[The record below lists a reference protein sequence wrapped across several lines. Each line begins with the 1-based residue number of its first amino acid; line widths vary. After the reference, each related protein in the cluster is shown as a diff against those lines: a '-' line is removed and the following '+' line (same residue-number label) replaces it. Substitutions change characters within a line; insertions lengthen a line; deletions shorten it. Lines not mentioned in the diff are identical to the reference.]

1 MSSLLIIGG
10 TGFFG
15 KSILDCYKRG
25 LLSPWGVNK
34 VIVMSRNS
42 DNFKHNYPELISQ
55 GVEFFTGDI
64 SIIDHFPKAD
74 YVIHAAASTDASL
87 YLSHNKK
94 EKKNIIRG
102 ALNYCQLAAEF
113 HKNSKIVFCSSGA
126 VYGYQPEQVKHLTE
140 DMAFGDIESLDEVK
154 KSYAYAKRD
163 SEFSMQELGRVGL
176 NVSIARC
183 FSFIGKYLP
192 KDQHF
197 AIGNFIADGI
207 AGRDINI
214 KADRKVYRSYMYAD
228 DLVRWLMTLAENAN
242 PKCPIYNV
250 ASDEEV
256 EIKELADIVANIFN
270 VGVQSLENN
279 ATHIDRYIPS
289 VGKANNELGL
299 CSDYELN
306 EAIIISAM
314 DGIAHS

>member
-1 MSSLLIIGG
+1 MTTLLIIGG

-25 LLSPWGVNK
+25 LLHPWDVNR

-42 DNFKHNYPELISQ
+42 DNFKFNYPELMSN
-55 GVEFFTGDI
+55 GVELLNGDI
-64 SIIDHFPKAD
+64 TTINSLPDAD

-87 YLSHNKK
+87 YLSHKKK

-102 ALNYCQLAAEF
+102 TLNYCQLATEF

-140 DMAFGDIESLDEVK
+140 DMAFGDIECLDEVK

-163 SEFSMQELGRVGL
+163 SEAVIQELGQAGL

-183 FSFIGKYLP
+183 FSFVGRYLP

-207 AGRDINI
+207 VGRNI
-214 KADRKVYRSYMYAD
+214 EVKATKKVYRSYMYAD
-228 DLVRWLMTLAENAN
+228 DLVAWLMTLADNAT
-242 PKCPIYNV
+242 PQCPVYNV
-250 ASDEEV
+250 ASDKEV
-256 EIKELADIVANIFN
+256 EIKELANIVADIFN
-270 VGVQSLENN
+270 VSVTCVKVKNDL
-279 ATHIDRYIPS
+279 IDRYIPS
-289 VGKANNELGL
+289 VEKANSELGL
-299 CSDYELN
+299 
-306 EAIIISAM
+306 ISQH
-314 DGIAHS
+314 GLEESLILSISK

>member
-1 MSSLLIIGG
+1 MSTLLVIGG

-15 KSILDCYKRG
+15 KSILDFYKRG
-25 LLSPWGVNK
+25 LLSPWGIDK

-64 SIIDHFPKAD
+64 ATIDYLPSAE

-102 ALNYCQLAAEF
+102 TLNYCQLAAEF
-113 HKNSKIVFCSSGA
+113 HKDSKIVFCSSGA
-126 VYGYQPEQVKHLTE
+126 VYGYQPEQVKYLTE
-140 DMAFGDIESLDEVK
+140 NMTFGNIESLNEVK

-163 SEFSMQELGRVGL
+163 AEIAIQELGKAGL

-183 FSFIGKYLP
+183 FAFVGKYLP

-207 AGRDINI
+207 AGRDIEV
-214 KADRKVYRSYMYAD
+214 KATKKVYRSYMYAD
-228 DLVRWLMTLAENAN
+228 DLVEWLMSLANNSN
-242 PKCPIYNV
+242 PQCPIYNV
-250 ASDEEV
+250 GSDK
-256 EIKELADIVANIFN
+256 EIEIRDLANMVSNVFN
-270 VGVQSLENN
+270 VGIQSLESSTN
-279 ATHIDRYIPS
+279 HVDRYIPS
-289 VGKANNELGL
+289 VEKAINEL
-299 CSDYELN
+299 ELN
-306 EAIIISAM
+306 NGYTLKESILMSINK
-314 DGIAHS
+314 

>member
-1 MSSLLIIGG
+1 MTTLLIIGG

-25 LLSPWGVNK
+25 LLHPWDVNR

-42 DNFKHNYPELISQ
+42 DNFKFNYPELMSN
-55 GVEFFTGDI
+55 GVELLNGDI
-64 SIIDHFPKAD
+64 TTINSLPDAD

-87 YLSHNKK
+87 YLSHKKK

-102 ALNYCQLAAEF
+102 TLNYCQLATEF

-140 DMAFGDIESLDEVK
+140 DMSFGNIERLDEVK

-163 SEFSMQELGRVGL
+163 AEIAIQELDQVGL

-183 FSFIGKYLP
+183 FSFVGKYLP

-197 AIGNFIADGI
+197 AIGNFIADGV
-207 AGRDINI
+207 AGRDIKV
-214 KADRKVYRSYMYAD
+214 KATKKVYRSYMYAD
-228 DLVRWLMTLAENAN
+228 DLVAWLMTLADNAT
-242 PKCPIYNV
+242 PQCPVYNV
-250 ASDEEV
+250 ASDKEV
-256 EIKELADIVANIFN
+256 EIKELANIVADIFN
-270 VGVQSLENN
+270 VSVTCVKVKNDL
-279 ATHIDRYIPS
+279 IDRYIPS
-289 VGKANNELGL
+289 VEKANSELGL
-299 CSDYELN
+299 
-306 EAIIISAM
+306 ISQH
-314 DGIAHS
+314 GLEESLILSISK

>member
-1 MSSLLIIGG
+1 VTTLLIIGG

-25 LLSPWGVNK
+25 LLHPWDVNR

-42 DNFKHNYPELISQ
+42 DNFKFNYPELMSN
-55 GVEFFTGDI
+55 GVELLNGDI
-64 SIIDHFPKAD
+64 TTINSLPDAD

-87 YLSHNKK
+87 YLSHKKK

-102 ALNYCQLAAEF
+102 TLNYCQLATEF

-140 DMAFGDIESLDEVK
+140 DMSFGNIERLDEVK

-163 SEFSMQELGRVGL
+163 AEIAIQELDQVGL

-183 FSFIGKYLP
+183 FSFVGKYLP

-197 AIGNFIADGI
+197 AIGNFIADGV
-207 AGRDINI
+207 AGRDIKV
-214 KADRKVYRSYMYAD
+214 KATKKVYRSYMYAD
-228 DLVRWLMTLAENAN
+228 DLVVWLMTLAENSN
-242 PKCPIYNV
+242 SQCTIYNV
-250 ASDEEV
+250 ASDHEV
-256 EIKELADIVANIFN
+256 EILELAVIIASIFN
-270 VGVQSLENN
+270 VGIQSSEGNSKDV
-279 ATHIDRYIPS
+279 DRYTPS
-289 VGKANNELGL
+289 VEKAINELGL
-299 CSDYELN
+299 SNNYTLKESILM
-306 EAIIISAM
+306 SVKY
-314 DGIAHS
+314 

>member
-1 MSSLLIIGG
+1 MTTLLIIGG

-25 LLSPWGVNK
+25 LLHPWDVNR

-42 DNFKHNYPELISQ
+42 DNFKFNYPELMSN
-55 GVEFFTGDI
+55 GVELLNGDI
-64 SIIDHFPKAD
+64 TTINSLPDAD

-87 YLSHNKK
+87 YLSHKKK

-102 ALNYCQLAAEF
+102 TLNYCQLAAEF
-113 HKNSKIVFCSSGA
+113 HKDSKIVFCSSGA

-140 DMAFGDIESLDEVK
+140 DMAFGDIECLDEVK

-163 SEFSMQELGRVGL
+163 SEAVIQELGQAGL

-183 FSFIGKYLP
+183 FSFVGRYLP

-207 AGRDINI
+207 VGRNI
-214 KADRKVYRSYMYAD
+214 EVKATKKVYRSYMYAD
-228 DLVRWLMTLAENAN
+228 DLVAWLMTLADNAT
-242 PKCPIYNV
+242 PQCPVYNV
-250 ASDEEV
+250 ASDKEV
-256 EIKELADIVANIFN
+256 EIKELANIVADIFN
-270 VGVQSLENN
+270 VSVTCVKVKNDL
-279 ATHIDRYIPS
+279 IDRYIPS
-289 VGKANNELGL
+289 VEKANSELGL
-299 CSDYELN
+299 
-306 EAIIISAM
+306 ISQH
-314 DGIAHS
+314 GLEESLILSISK

>member
-1 MSSLLIIGG
+1 MFSLLIIGG

-25 LLSPWGVNK
+25 LLSPWGVDK

-64 SIIDHFPKAD
+64 ATIDYLPSAD
-74 YVIHAAASTDASL
+74 YVIHAAASTDASR
-87 YLSHNKK
+87 YLSHGKK

-102 ALNYCQLAAEF
+102 TLNYCQLAAEF
-113 HKNSKIVFCSSGA
+113 HKDSKIVFCSSGA
-126 VYGYQPEQVKHLTE
+126 VYGYQPEQVKYLTE
-140 DMAFGDIESLDEVK
+140 DMTFGDIESLDEVK

-163 SEFSMQELGRVGL
+163 AEFAIQKLGQAGL

-183 FSFIGKYLP
+183 FSFVGRYLP

-207 AGRDINI
+207 AGRNI
-214 KADRKVYRSYMYAD
+214 EVKSSKKVYRSYMYAD
-228 DLVRWLMTLAENAN
+228 DLIVWLMTLANASN
-242 PKCPIYNV
+242 PQCPIYNV
-250 ASDEEV
+250 GSDKEV
-256 EIKELADIVANIFN
+256 EIRDLANIVSDIFN
-270 VGVQSLENN
+270 VNVSCSGSSFEGV
-279 ATHIDRYIPS
+279 DRYIPS
-289 VGKANNELGL
+289 TQKAQKILGL
-299 CSDYELN
+299 RMNYDLYQSILL
-306 EAIIISAM
+306 SF
-314 DGIAHS
+314 

>member
-1 MSSLLIIGG
+1 MFSLLIIGG

-25 LLSPWGVNK
+25 LLSPWGVDK

-64 SIIDHFPKAD
+64 ATIDYLPSAD
-74 YVIHAAASTDASL
+74 YVIHAAASTDASR
-87 YLSHNKK
+87 YLSHGKK

-102 ALNYCQLAAEF
+102 TLNYCQLAAEF
-113 HKNSKIVFCSSGA
+113 HKDSKIVFCSSGA

-163 SEFSMQELGRVGL
+163 AEFAIQELGQAGL

-183 FSFIGKYLP
+183 FSFVGKYLP
-192 KDQHF
+192 RDQHF
-197 AIGNFIADGI
+197 AIGNFIADGLS
-207 AGRDINI
+207 GRDINV
-214 KADRKVYRSYMYAD
+214 KADRRVYRSYMYAD
-228 DLVRWLMTLAENAN
+228 DLVKWLMTLANN
-242 PKCPIYNV
+242 SSPKCPIYNV
-250 ASDEEV
+250 GSDKEV
-256 EIKELADIVANIFN
+256 EIRVLANIVGEVFN
-270 VGVQSLENN
+270 VGIQSTESNV
-279 ATHIDRYIPS
+279 TCVDRYIPS
-289 VGKANNELGL
+289 VKKIKAKLGL
-299 CSDYELN
+299 KLN
-306 EAIIISAM
+306 LDLKKTIYLSIK
-314 DGIAHS
+314 DD

>member
-1 MSSLLIIGG
+1 MTTLLIIGG

-25 LLSPWGVNK
+25 LLHPWDVNR

-42 DNFKHNYPELISQ
+42 DNFKFNYPELMSN
-55 GVEFFTGDI
+55 GVELLNGDI
-64 SIIDHFPKAD
+64 TTINSLPDAD

-87 YLSHNKK
+87 YLSHKKK

-102 ALNYCQLAAEF
+102 TLNYCQLATEF

-163 SEFSMQELGRVGL
+163 AEFAIQKLGQAGL

-183 FSFIGKYLP
+183 FSFVGRYLP

-207 AGRDINI
+207 AGRNI
-214 KADRKVYRSYMYAD
+214 EVKTSKKVYRSYMYAD
-228 DLVRWLMTLAENAN
+228 DLVLWLMTIADNSN
-242 PKCPIYNV
+242 PQCPVYNV
-250 ASDEEV
+250 ASDKEV

-270 VGVQSLENN
+270 VRIKSSENS
-279 ATHIDRYIPS
+279 AKHVDRYIPS
-289 VGKANNELGL
+289 TQKAKKTLSLKESYNLRR
-299 CSDYELN
+299 
-306 EAIIISAM
+306 AILLSV
-314 DGIAHS
+314 

>member
-102 ALNYCQLAAEF
+102 TLNYCQLATEF

-126 VYGYQPEQVKHLTE
+126 VYGYQPEQVKNLTE
-140 DMAFGDIESLDEVK
+140 DMAFGDIECLDEVK

-163 SEFSMQELGRVGL
+163 SEAVIQELGQAGL

-183 FSFIGKYLP
+183 FSFVGRYLP

-207 AGRDINI
+207 VGRNI
-214 KADRKVYRSYMYAD
+214 EVKATKKVYRSYMYAD
-228 DLVRWLMTLAENAN
+228 DLVAWLMTLADNAT
-242 PKCPIYNV
+242 PQCPVYNV
-250 ASDEEV
+250 ASDKEV
-256 EIKELADIVANIFN
+256 EIKELANIVADIFN
-270 VGVQSLENN
+270 VSVTCVKVKNDL
-279 ATHIDRYIPS
+279 IDRYIPS
-289 VGKANNELGL
+289 VEKANSELGL
-299 CSDYELN
+299 
-306 EAIIISAM
+306 ISQH
-314 DGIAHS
+314 GLEESLILSISK